1 MKLTSFPPSSGVAVQ
16 PNVRCLIG
24 LYGSLKD
31 SSFENLN
38 RLVEE
43 DQDEQEILRYAI
55 SHEESDEVR
64 FLVGSQSLKPQGSQI
79 TLVTLVESLDIDL
92 KKQTFAHPNGEV
104 TSLVALASKPD
115 CFISLSASYSSER
128 PELRH
133 SARLWRIPD
142 LNENLLDDA
151 KIDSNLSKS
160 PVDYNNSSTLNNSLD
175 YVTTLPLDK
184 YYSIK
189 RITSHPSSTCSD
201 LACVVGPPIEMP
213 GSGAYSSLM
222 TTTTTTSYLVIL
234 QAPSNSNSG
243 DYQIS
248 TSVQLYLPPSSP
260 SDGLRTNMKSST
272 GCLSATASPNS
283 IRWSPHEHLNQL
295 AIAFD
300 NGILGWDVR
309 SMKPCFWMENAH
321 WPCVRDIDYNPH
333 RPNLLVSGGDDGIMR
348 LWDLRYLRTRYRC
361 LSNAASVTTTNT
373 PISNASE
380 KLMQHGTEPTVQP
393 LFAIASHSH
402 WIWSVR
408 YHPTRDQLV
417 LSSGSDG
424 RVCLYNL
431 PSYSSDA
438 LLNNDMNQQSTNGHN
453 QIEYQDEPDNHSSCS
468 HEDEAYSN
476 EDGLIARLE
485 QHEESVYAAEWS
497 PVDAWYFASISYDG
511 NFLLN
516 RVPDQIKLNILLQSN
531 DY

>member
-1 MKLTSFPPSSGVAVQ
+1 MKLSSFPPSSGVAVQ
-16 PNVRCLIG
+16 PNVRCLVG

-43 DQDEQEILRYAI
+43 DRDEQEILRYAI

-64 FLVGSQSLKPQGSQI
+64 FLVGSQSLKPQGSQV

-104 TSLVALASKPD
+104 TSLVTLASKPD
-115 CFISLSASYSSER
+115 CFISLSASYSNER
-128 PELRH
+128 PELRN
-133 SARLWRIPD
+133 SARLWRIPN
-142 LNENLLDDA
+142 LNETLLDDA
-151 KIDSNLSKS
+151 MIESNLSKS
-160 PVDYNNSSTLNNSLD
+160 PVDNNNSSTANNSLD

-184 YYSIK
+184 YHSIK
-189 RITSHPSSTCSD
+189 RITSHPSSTCCD

-213 GSGAYSSLM
+213 GSAAYSSLV
-222 TTTTTTSYLVIL
+222 TTATTSYLVIL
-234 QAPSNSNSG
+234 KASSNSNSS

-260 SDGLRTNMKSST
+260 SDSLRTNMKSST
-272 GCLSATASPNS
+272 GCLSTTASPNA
-283 IRWSPHEHLNQL
+283 IRWSPHEHSNQL

-309 SMKPCFWMENAH
+309 CMKPSFWMENAH

-361 LSNAASVTTTNT
+361 LSTTAAVSAKNT
-373 PISNASE
+373 AISNASE
-380 KLMQHGTEPTVQP
+380 RIMQYGTEPTVQP

-438 LLNNDMNQQSTNGHN
+438 LLTSDMNQQSTNGHS
-453 QIEYQDEPDNHSSCS
+453 QIEFQDELDDHSSCS
-468 HEDEAYSN
+468 HEGEIDRN

-485 QHEESVYAAEWS
+485 QHEESVYTAEWS

-511 NFLLN
+511 NFLIN

>member
-1 MKLTSFPPSSGVAVQ
+1 MKLSSFPPSSGVAVQ
-16 PNVRCLIG
+16 PNVRCLVG

-38 RLVEE
+38 RLVE
-43 DQDEQEILRYAI
+43 DRDEQEILRYAI

-64 FLVGSQSLKPQGSQI
+64 FLVGSQSLKPQGSQV

-104 TSLVALASKPD
+104 TSLVTLASKPD
-115 CFISLSASYSSER
+115 CFISLSASYSNER
-128 PELRH
+128 PELRN
-133 SARLWRIPD
+133 SARLWRIPN

-151 KIDSNLSKS
+151 MIESNLSKS
-160 PVDYNNSSTLNNSLD
+160 PVDNNNSSTANNSLD

-184 YYSIK
+184 YHSIK
-189 RITSHPSSTCSD
+189 SS
-201 LACVVGPPIEMP
+201 A
-213 GSGAYSSLM
+213 AYSSLV
-222 TTTTTTSYLVIL
+222 TTATTSYLVIL
-234 QAPSNSNSG
+234 KASSNSNSS

-260 SDGLRTNMKSST
+260 SDSLRTNMKSST
-272 GCLSATASPNS
+272 GCLSTTASPNA
-283 IRWSPHEHLNQL
+283 IRWSPHEHSNQL

-309 SMKPCFWMENAH
+309 CMKPSFWMENAH

-361 LSNAASVTTTNT
+361 LSTTAAVSAKNT
-373 PISNASE
+373 AISNASE
-380 KLMQHGTEPTVQP
+380 RIMQYGTEPTVQP

-402 WIWSVR
+402 WVGFFFDVPLLAHI
-408 YHPTRDQLV
+408 LN
-417 LSSGSDG
+417 DG

-438 LLNNDMNQQSTNGHN
+438 LLTSDMNQQSTNGHS
-453 QIEYQDEPDNHSSCS
+453 QIELQDELDDHSSCS
-468 HEDEAYSN
+468 HEGEIDRN

-485 QHEESVYAAEWS
+485 QHEESVYTAEWS

-511 NFLLN
+511 NFLIN